1 MRVSTIM
8 LCDLVLQEDGIRAA
22 ARRSGAPP
30 STVTAALQR
39 LEAELSIPLVRRSGG
54 KLAFSIQSEQMRSAL
69 TRLAVLCCHVYGQP
83 PDQAIRAAQERPVTL
98 EALFRLAEVLRA
110 GSIRKA
116 ALHMNIGQ
124 PQLTRDLGQLE
135 QRLGRAL
142 LLRDRRGVSAT
153 DIGIALLDIIEE
165 LQGLWTAISKT
176 ADNRFM
182 RNLRGKSLGSVI
194 PLGAQSEVA
203 EVVSRMSVNWL
214 RRYKVPLFVASAT
227 AEELLTGLDDGRY
240 DAVLLDSAPDEP
252 RYRVTPILT
261 ARLALYGQAL
271 PASLDSPELAKVLA
285 QNPLALQSLRSGL
298 RQKTTQFLDDFFG
311 PDWRQQFQLM
321 EIDSVPITLNMVVNH
336 GVISVLPAAVSP
348 PEGHRLHSLILP
360 DTYLQTLA
368 LISRPDPQSQRFI
381 QQLQELS

>member
-1 MRVSTIM
+1 MRLSTIM

-54 KLAFSIQSEQMRSAL
+54 SLAFSIQSEQMRSAL
-69 TRLAVLCCHVYGQP
+69 TRLAALCCDVYAQP
-83 PDQAIRAAQERPVTL
+83 PDQAIRAALERPVTL
-98 EALFRLAEVLRA
+98 GALFRLTEVLRA

-116 ALHMNIGQ
+116 ALRMSNGQ

-135 QRLGRAL
+135 QRLGRSL
-142 LLRDRRGVSAT
+142 LLRGRRGVTAT
-153 DIGIALLDIIEE
+153 GIGIALLDTIEE
-165 LQGLWTAISKT
+165 LHEIWAAISKT

-182 RNLRGKSLGSVI
+182 RNQRGKSLGSVI

-203 EVVSRMSVNWL
+203 ELVSRISINWL
-214 RRYKVPLFVASAT
+214 RRHRVPLFVGSAT

-252 RYRVTPILT
+252 RYLVTPILT

-271 PASLDSPELAKVLA
+271 PASLDSPDLPEVLA
-285 QNPLALQSLRSGL
+285 RHPMALQSLRSGL
-298 RQKTTQFLDDFFG
+298 RQRTTRFLDDFFG

-321 EIDSVPITLNMVVNH
+321 EIDSIPITLNMVMNH
-336 GVISVLPAAVSP
+336 GVISILPAMLNLPEGGPLRSLVLPDA
-348 PEGHRLHSLILP
+348 
-360 DTYLQTLA
+360 YLQTLA
-368 LISRPDPQSQRFI
+368 LISRADPQSQRFTGH
-381 QQLQELS
+381 LQELF

>member
-1 MRVSTIM
+1 
-8 LCDLVLQEDGIRAA
+8 
-22 ARRSGAPP
+22 
-30 STVTAALQR
+30 
-39 LEAELSIPLVRRSGG
+39 
-54 KLAFSIQSEQMRSAL
+54 MRSAL
-69 TRLAVLCCHVYGQP
+69 TRLAVLCCQVYGQP

-360 DTYLQTLA
+360 DTYLQTLT